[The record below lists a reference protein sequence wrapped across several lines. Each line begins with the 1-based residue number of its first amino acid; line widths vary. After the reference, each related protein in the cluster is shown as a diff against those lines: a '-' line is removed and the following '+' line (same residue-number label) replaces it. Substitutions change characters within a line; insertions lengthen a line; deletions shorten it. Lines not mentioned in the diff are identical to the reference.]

1 MSVLQ
6 DTFTKALDT
15 TPSDQQE
22 SLREAMTGLRDSW
35 DRLNRDL
42 KSITSQ
48 LKSSIA
54 RWNELDDMYNRFNM
68 WLSGAEAKLNE
79 PAPVFAELG
88 KTKSTTYVCVHTYLH
103 IMLSMKTGHDILFS
117 KWVTLLFTNVLYFYS
132 FWLYFLKEC

>member
-88 KTKSTTYVCVHTYLH
+88 KTKSTNYVCVHTYLH

-117 KWVTLLFTNVLYFYS
+117 KWVTLLFTNVLYFYT